1 MEKKMK
7 IKYLGIGNDLK
18 EELFEK
24 LSKNENELYVFGNGA
39 TYFEFKKDY
48 KEQSKNLFE
57 KFTLLNEYDF
67 YEKILKTNKIVIK
80 EEKQVM
86 FFFNALSDK
95 IKKELNVKSYYD
107 VVDISYNF
115 YSLLAEL
122 QEYKIDV
129 NTLKL
134 EEWQKTIFNTML
146 EMKDEMTKKSD
157 ELGLVMPYMLRSVEN
172 ISFDF
177 INKYKKIILVN
188 KVKITP
194 FEKEL
199 FKVLENHGIEIEY
212 ILQLDEKDYDVENMK
227 IKDNFGLPSVEKI
240 KEKGIEIEINQY
252 ENKISQLIGL
262 VQKLENDKDR
272 KYKIYDGQTVT
283 KESEKDYQLLNQ
295 QKIEYNNEKT
305 LENTKVYRV
314 LNALCEILGNINEK
328 SKEELS
334 FGMHSLHSA
343 FKLKEFL
350 YTFNINKK
358 VYDYLQD
365 LAREGYKTVSI
376 KMLDNLK
383 AKEENEKKVQIINE
397 FIQFLTEI
405 EKINEI
411 KNLNQYREILEKK
424 VENLFENTKIRDKYF
439 EALSEIVVIED
450 FSFENSWNKYFD
462 GSVAEGLLK
471 MFLKYLDKKAIKL
484 ILEET
489 EEDKNEKNKINQ
501 FAVISELENENII
514 FLNLQESF
522 PNVQVN
528 NYLLTKLQ
536 RKEIG
541 LPVVED
547 FKIIEN
553 FKFINNIFNSK
564 NVSLNYVRNL
574 DAKEDCAGIVEE
586 IRLQYGIEAKVSKIN
601 ESTEL
606 EFIKK
611 YFTENGK
618 EFEKKEIGE
627 FIKSKLMKD
636 NKKLKENKFNLS
648 YYTLDKID
656 KFEYGYY
663 LEKMIGNVENEEILN
678 TIDPMLFGNLI
689 HGIYEEIVKN
699 NKEKIENKTYEVDEN
714 EISEI
719 LSLIFERE
727 KNKIPVEYIK
737 FYKEI
742 SFNEIVQSVK
752 VFFKKL
758 YELEEIKK
766 VDKFEIYSEKN
777 IEREIKNITKKYGNV
792 IGKGRIDLYIK
803 AGEHELILDYK
814 SGKLE
819 GKYGKED
826 KTKVVPAQKQ
836 LDLYSLILGGTDTRS
851 KYVVNTWNGEIIKDN
866 RDKDEERLTLNS
878 VEEILQKHFETDSY
892 DIESKNNDYNYK
904 KYVDIVRKEDEKDG
918 E

>member
-1 MEKKMK
+1 MK

>member
-1 MEKKMK
+1 MK

-358 VYDYLQD
+358 YYYYLQY
-365 LAREGYKTVSI
+365 LYRELYKTVSI